1 MDILLIRDG
10 TVANCI
16 CADSP
21 ERALQFYPD
30 HLAIERTGAH
40 AQAGPGWLWDGEHLT
55 PPPDPPPAPPDPPAP
70 ISRLEFLRRIPA
82 AARIAIRQ
90 AAATDPVL
98 ADALQLLDLAE
109 SVRLDDPDT
118 VILVGYLRQQGHLT
132 DAQAAVVMGV

>member
-10 TVANCI
+10 VVANCI

-40 AQAGPGWLWDGEHLT
+40 ALAGPGWLWDGERLT
-55 PPPDPPPAPPDPPAP
+55 PPPDPPPAPPEPPAP
-70 ISRLEFLRRIPA
+70 ITRLEFLRRIPA
-82 AARIAIRQ
+82 QVRIAIRQ

-98 ADALQLLDLAE
+98 ADALQLLDLAQD
-109 SVRLDDPDT
+109 VRLDDPDT
-118 VILVGYLRQQGHLT
+118 LAFVGYLQQRGHLT
-132 DAQAAVVMGV
+132 AEQAATVLGG